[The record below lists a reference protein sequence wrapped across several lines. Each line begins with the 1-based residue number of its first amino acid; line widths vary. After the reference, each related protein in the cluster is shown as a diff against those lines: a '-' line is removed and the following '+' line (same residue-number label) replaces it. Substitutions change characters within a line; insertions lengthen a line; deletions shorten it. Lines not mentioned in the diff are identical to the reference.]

1 MQINCPENK
10 NNENLSLKFAPY
22 KQVRKVP
29 KLVNDRKTYSFR
41 GY

>member
-10 NNENLSLKFAPY
+10 NNENLSLNFAPY

-29 KLVNDRKTYSFR
+29 KLVK
-41 GY
+41 